1 MLRAGRAA
9 LVGLL
14 GASWLV
20 APTPVPLTGSAC
32 AEEKPHAVLVV
43 DRGTEGGPLDPLC
56 VVLRAEQVSGKRFL
70 QLASN
75 QYDLQVRFA
84 RYSHG
89 TAVCEIANVGNEGND
104 CLEGAET
111 YWGYWRGNGSG
122 GWESSNEGVDDTV
135 VENGDVEGWSWGR
148 GRNEPPATTFA
159 EGCAAVLEEPEPSPS
174 PSPSA
179 SPSPTRSPSPTPT
192 PRKTKAP
199 LPPLDA
205 DPRRLDTVP
214 ELSELVVSSTPTPS
228 PSRVV
233 LPPSATASGD
243 EEDDDFPVAGVLA
256 LVATLG
262 MAAVAAYLVRR
273 RPPVPRED

>member
-1 MLRAGRAA
+1 MLRSGRVLLA
-9 LVGLL
+9 GLL
-14 GASWLV
+14 GACWLV
-20 APTPVPLTGSAC
+20 APVPLAGSAC

-43 DRGTEGGPLDPLC
+43 DRGNEGGPLEPLC

-75 QYDLQVRFA
+75 QYDLQVRFTQ
-84 RYSHG
+84 YSEG

-122 GWESSNEGVDDTV
+122 GWESSSEGVDDTI

-148 GRNEPPATTFA
+148 GRNEPPSTTF
-159 EGCAAVLEEPEPSPS
+159 EDGCAAVLAEPEPEPTPSPS
-174 PSPSA
+174 PSRSA
-179 SPSPTRSPSPTPT
+179 TPTPT
-192 PRKTKAP
+192 PTPSPTKTKAP
-199 LPPLDA
+199 LPPLDP
-205 DPRRLDTVP
+205 DPRRLDSVP
-214 ELSELVVSSTPTPS
+214 ELSEFVAVLTPTPT

-233 LPPSATASGD
+233 LPPSATTAG
-243 EEDDDFPVAGVLA
+243 DDDEDQFPLAGALA

-262 MAAVAAYLVRR
+262 MAAVAVYLVRR
-273 RPPVPRED
+273 QAPAQRDD